1 MALNIAITSKYNPF
15 TYEDYIKPLE
25 GYWEDY
31 DKYEE
36 DLAKLSTDLG
46 TMRSVV
52 NTMSDGEEKTKYTNY
67 LSDLDKQATSLSLNG
82 LTSEN
87 RQALRDLKTKY
98 SELIPRL
105 ALAEE
110 ARRKDLADYTKR
122 VNSGEYFMYND
133 SPLNKNVV
141 AYLDGNLPTYNAGL
155 NKQLFGQE
163 VENVAKAYSNRIF
176 NDVDVQEVEKIG
188 RKFLKLTEEK
198 GINTDLSDIEGSEQF
213 SPILEELYAEAG
225 VNNMNQTEAA
235 KTKDFINRKFWEGLV
250 YQKNVSLQQGK
261 YADADSAYEIIGQ
274 DENGNTI
281 IRSGNKHFVVD
292 PNNRIIGETSFDGSD
307 NNKADGRESFSSRI
321 FGFDQWRKKNIEVI
335 GKEDTF
341 NESWTKSPSTVV
353 ENYINTVSGSPSV
366 ESSTSTNILNSYD
379 PATLLQKVRA
389 KVTGDTDKKLFDK
402 YRTVNNSM
410 FLGAGSYVGKTENNN
425 KGEFIGDNHIINIS
439 VDEFFNQL
447 DSKQLLTSTLYH
459 IYENI
464 WSVYGDKPKHE
475 ARNRV
480 LKAAK
485 DAMTFSENGK
495 TYWNTVEIKWLK
507 DNAPTLYNYIYKS
520 STSSVQKQLESI
532 IQDWEQEETLET
544 GGIQPKSSNNED

>member
-1 MALNIAITSKYNPF
+1 MGLNIAITSKYNPF

-31 DKYEE
+31 DKHEA
-36 DLAKLSTDLG
+36 DLDKLATDTATLREVINS
-46 TMRSVV
+46 MPE
-52 NTMSDGEEKTKYTNY
+52 GEEKTKYNGY
-67 LSDLDKQATSLSLNG
+67 LQSLDAQSSSLATSGLN
-82 LTSEN
+82 SAN
-87 RQALRDLKTKY
+87 RKALRNLKNQY
-98 SELIPRL
+98 ASLMPRL

-110 ARRKDLADYTKR
+110 ARRKDLAEYIKR

-133 SPLNKNVV
+133 NPLNKNVV
-141 AYLDGNLPTYNAGL
+141 DYLDGKLPTYNAGL
-155 NKQLFGQE
+155 NKKLFGQE

-176 NDVDVQEVEKIG
+176 NDVDAQEVEKIG

-198 GINTDLSDIEGSEQF
+198 GINADLSDIEGSEQF

-261 YADADSAYEIIGQ
+261 SADADSAYKIIGQ

-281 IRSGNKHFVVD
+281 IRSGNKHFLVD
-292 PNNRIIGETSFDGSD
+292 PNNRIIGETSFDSSD
-307 NNKADGRESFSSRI
+307 NNKADGRESFNSRI
-321 FGFDQWRKKNIEVI
+321 FGFDQWRKKNIGVI

-353 ENYINTVSGSPSV
+353 ENYINTVNGSSSV
-366 ESSTSTNILNSYD
+366 DSSTSTNILNSYD

-389 KVTGDTDKKLFDK
+389 KVTGDADKKLFDK

-410 FLGAGSYVGKTENNN
+410 FLGAGSYVGKTENNK
-425 KGEFIGDNHIINIS
+425 KGEFFGDNHIINIS

-447 DSKQLLTSTLYH
+447 DSKQLPTSTLYP

-520 STSSVQKQLESI
+520 SASSVQKQLESI
-532 IQDWEQEETLET
+532 IQDWEREETSET
-544 GGIQPKSSNNED
+544 GGTQPKSSDNED

>member
-1 MALNIAITSKYNPF
+1 MGLNIAITSKYNPF
-15 TYEDYIKPLE
+15 TYEDYIKPTE
-25 GYWEDY
+25 QYWEDY
-31 DKYEE
+31 DKYEA
-36 DLAKLSTDLG
+36 DLDKLTTDVA

-52 NTMSDGEEKTKYTNY
+52 NSMPKGAEKDKYSSY
-67 LSDLDKQATSLSLNG
+67 LKSLDNQANQLASQG
-82 LTSEN
+82 LTAGN
-87 RQALRDLKTKY
+87 RKALKDLKNTY
-98 SELIPRL
+98 SELMPRL

-141 AYLDGNLPTYNAGL
+141 DYLDGNLPTYNAGL

-163 VENVAKAYSNRIF
+163 VENVAKAYSSRIF
-176 NDVDVQEVEKIG
+176 PEMEPQEVEKLG
-188 RKFLKLTEEK
+188 RKFLQFTQEK
-198 GINTDLSDIEGSEQF
+198 GVNANLSDIEGYEQF
-213 SPILEELYAEAG
+213 SPILKELYAEAG
-225 VNNMNQTEAA
+225 VDNMNQAEAA

-261 YADADSAYEIIGQ
+261 YADADSAYKIIGQ

-281 IRSGNKHFVVD
+281 IRSGNKHFLVD
-292 PNNRIIGETSFDGSD
+292 PNNRIIGETSFDDSD
-307 NNKADGRESFSSRI
+307 DNKAGDRESFSSRI
-321 FGFDQWRKKNIEVI
+321 FGFDQWRKKNIGVI
-335 GKEDTF
+335 GEEDTF
-341 NESWTKSPSTVV
+341 NESWTKSPRTVV
-353 ENYINTVSGSPSV
+353 ENYINTVSGSSSV
-366 ESSTSTNILNSYD
+366 NSSTSTNILNSYD

-389 KVTGDTDKKLFDK
+389 KVTGDADKKLFDK

-410 FLGAGSYVGKTENNN
+410 FLGAGSYVGKTENNK
-425 KGEFIGDNHIINIS
+425 KGEFFGDNHIINIS

-447 DSKQLLTSTLYH
+447 DSKQLLTSTLYP

-495 TYWNTVEIKWLK
+495 TYWNTVEIIWLK

-520 STSSVQKQLESI
+520 STPSVQKQLESI
-532 IQDWEQEETLET
+532 VQDWEREETSET
-544 GGIQPKSSNNED
+544 GGAQPKSSDNED

>member
-1 MALNIAITSKYNPF
+1 MGLNIAITSKYDPF

-25 GYWEDY
+25 EYWEDY
-31 DKYEE
+31 DKHEA
-36 DLAKLSTDLG
+36 DLDKLATDTATL
-46 TMRSVV
+46 REVINS
-52 NTMSDGEEKTKYTNY
+52 MSDGEEKTKYTEY
-67 LSDLDKQATSLSLNG
+67 LNSLDTQAGSLATSGLN
-82 LTSEN
+82 SAN
-87 RQALRDLKTKY
+87 RKALRNLKNQY
-98 SELIPRL
+98 ASLMPRL

-141 AYLDGNLPTYNAGL
+141 DYLDGNLPTYNAGL
-155 NKQLFGQE
+155 NKKIFGQE
-163 VENVAKAYSNRIF
+163 VENAAKAYSSRIF
-176 NDVDVQEVEKIG
+176 PEMEPQEVEKLG
-188 RKFLKLTEEK
+188 RKFLQFTQEK
-198 GINTDLSDIEGSEQF
+198 GVNANLSDIEGSEQF

-261 YADADSAYEIIGQ
+261 YAKADSAYEIIGQ

-321 FGFDQWRKKNIEVI
+321 FGFDQWRKKDIEVI

-353 ENYINTVSGSPSV
+353 ENYINTVSGSSSV
-366 ESSTSTNILNSYD
+366 ESSTSINILNSYD

-410 FLGAGSYVGKTENNN
+410 FLGAGSYVGKTKNNK
-425 KGEFIGDNHIINIS
+425 KGEFLGDNHIINIS

-447 DSKQLLTSTLYH
+447 DNKKLPTSTLYP

-495 TYWNTVEIKWLK
+495 TYWNSVEIKWLK

-532 IQDWEQEETLET
+532 IQDWEQEETSET
-544 GGIQPKSSNNED
+544 GGTQPKSSDNED

>member
-1 MALNIAITSKYNPF
+1 MGLNIAITSKYDPF

-25 GYWEDY
+25 WYWEDY
-31 DKYEE
+31 DKHEA
-36 DLAKLSTDLG
+36 DLDKLAADTATLREVINS
-46 TMRSVV
+46 
-52 NTMSDGEEKTKYTNY
+52 MSDGEEKTKYTEY
-67 LSDLDKQATSLSLNG
+67 LNSLDAQAGSLATSGLN
-82 LTSEN
+82 SAN
-87 RQALRDLKTKY
+87 RKALRDLKNQY
-98 SELIPRL
+98 SSLMPRL

-141 AYLDGNLPTYNAGL
+141 DYLDGNLPTYNAGL

-176 NDVDVQEVEKIG
+176 SDVDVQEVEKIG

-198 GINTDLSDIEGSEQF
+198 GINTDFSDIEGSEQF

-261 YADADSAYEIIGQ
+261 YAKADSAYEIIGQ

-292 PNNRIIGETSFDGSD
+292 PNNRIIGETSFDDSD

-321 FGFDQWRKKNIEVI
+321 FGFDQWRKKDIEVI

-341 NESWTKSPSTVV
+341 DESWTKSPSTVV
-353 ENYINTVSGSPSV
+353 ENYINTVSGSSSV
-366 ESSTSTNILNSYD
+366 NSSTSTNILNSYD

-389 KVTGDTDKKLFDK
+389 KVTGDADKKLFDK

-410 FLGAGSYVGKTENNN
+410 FLGAGSYVGKTENNK
-425 KGEFIGDNHIINIS
+425 KGEFFGDNHIINIS

-447 DSKQLLTSTLYH
+447 DSKQLPTSTLYP

-495 TYWNTVEIKWLK
+495 TYWNTVEIIWLK
-507 DNAPTLYNYIYKS
+507 DNAPTVYNYIYKS
-520 STSSVQKQLESI
+520 STPSVQKQLESI
-532 IQDWEQEETLET
+532 VQDWKREETSET
-544 GGIQPKSSNNED
+544 GGAQPKSSDNED

>member
-1 MALNIAITSKYNPF
+1 MGLNVAITSKYDPF
-15 TYEDYIKPLE
+15 TYKDYIKPLE

-31 DKYEE
+31 DKHEA
-36 DLAKLSTDLG
+36 DLDKLATDTATL
-46 TMRSVV
+46 REVINS
-52 NTMSDGEEKTKYTNY
+52 MSDGEEKTKYTEY
-67 LSDLDKQATSLSLNG
+67 LNSLDAQAGSLATSG
-82 LTSEN
+82 LTSAN
-87 RQALRDLKTKY
+87 RKALRDLKNQY
-98 SELIPRL
+98 ASLMPRL

-141 AYLDGNLPTYNAGL
+141 DYLDGNLPTYNAGL

-163 VENVAKAYSNRIF
+163 VENAAKAYSSRIF
-176 NDVDVQEVEKIG
+176 PEMEPQEVEKLG
-188 RKFLKLTEEK
+188 RKFIQFTQEK
-198 GINTDLSDIEGSEQF
+198 GVNANLSDIEGSEQF

-261 YADADSAYEIIGQ
+261 YAKADSAYEIIGQ

-281 IRSGNKHFVVD
+281 IRSGNNHFVVD
-292 PNNRIIGETSFDGSD
+292 PNNRIIGDTSFDGSD

-321 FGFDQWRKKNIEVI
+321 FGFDQWRKKDIEVI

-341 NESWTKSPSTVV
+341 DESWTKSPSTVV
-353 ENYINTVSGSPSV
+353 ENYINTVSGSSSV
-366 ESSTSTNILNSYD
+366 NSSNSTNILNSYD

-410 FLGAGSYVGKTENNN
+410 FLGAGSYVGKTKNNK
-425 KGEFIGDNHIINIS
+425 KGEFLGDNHIINIS

-447 DSKQLLTSTLYH
+447 DNKQLPCSTLYP

-495 TYWNTVEIKWLK
+495 TYWNSVEIKWLK

-532 IQDWEQEETLET
+532 IQDWEREETSET
-544 GGIQPKSSNNED
+544 GGTQPKSSYNED

>member
-1 MALNIAITSKYNPF
+1 MGLNIAITSKYDPF

-31 DKYEE
+31 DKHEA
-36 DLAKLSTDLG
+36 DLDKLATDTATLREVINS
-46 TMRSVV
+46 MPE
-52 NTMSDGEEKTKYTNY
+52 GEEKTKYTGY
-67 LSDLDKQATSLSLNG
+67 LQSLDAQSGALATSGLN
-82 LTSEN
+82 SAN
-87 RQALRDLKTKY
+87 RKALRNLKNQY
-98 SELIPRL
+98 ASLMPRL

-110 ARRKDLADYTKR
+110 ARRKDLAEYIKR

-133 SPLNKNVV
+133 NPLNKNVV
-141 AYLDGNLPTYNAGL
+141 DYLDGNLPTYNAGL
-155 NKQLFGQE
+155 NKKSFGQE

-198 GINTDLSDIEGSEQF
+198 GINADLSDIEGSEQF

-225 VNNMNQTEAA
+225 VDNMNQAEAA

-250 YQKNVSLQQGK
+250 YQKNTDFQQSN
-261 YADADSAYEIIGQ
+261 YNTPDSAYKIIGQ

-281 IRSGNKHFVVD
+281 IRSGNKHFLVD
-292 PNNRIIGETSFDGSD
+292 PNNRIIGETSFDDSD
-307 NNKADGRESFSSRI
+307 NNKADGRESFNSRI
-321 FGFDQWRKKNIEVI
+321 FGFDQWRKKNIGVI

-353 ENYINTVSGSPSV
+353 ENYINTVSGSSSV
-366 ESSTSTNILNSYD
+366 NSSTSTNILNSYD

-389 KVTGDTDKKLFDK
+389 KVTGDADKKLFDK

-410 FLGAGSYVGKTENNN
+410 FLGAGSYVGKTENNK
-425 KGEFIGDNHIINIS
+425 KGEFFGDNHIINIS

-447 DSKQLLTSTLYH
+447 DSKQLPNSTLYP

-495 TYWNTVEIKWLK
+495 TYWSTVDIKWLK

-520 STSSVQKQLESI
+520 STSSAQKQLESI
-532 IQDWEQEETLET
+532 IQDWEREETSET
-544 GGIQPKSSNNED
+544 GGTQPKSSDNED

>member
-1 MALNIAITSKYNPF
+1 MGLNIAITSKYDPF

-31 DKYEE
+31 DKHEA
-36 DLAKLSTDLG
+36 DLDKLATDTATLREVINS
-46 TMRSVV
+46 MPE
-52 NTMSDGEEKTKYTNY
+52 GEEKTKYTGY
-67 LSDLDKQATSLSLNG
+67 LESLDAQSGSLATSGLN
-82 LTSEN
+82 SAN
-87 RQALRDLKTKY
+87 RKALRDLKNQY
-98 SELIPRL
+98 SSLMPRL

-141 AYLDGNLPTYNAGL
+141 DYLDGNLPTYNAGL
-155 NKQLFGQE
+155 NKQLFGRE

-225 VNNMNQTEAA
+225 VGNMNQTEAA

-261 YADADSAYEIIGQ
+261 YADADSAYKIIGQ

-292 PNNRIIGETSFDGSD
+292 PNNRIIGETSFDDSD

-321 FGFDQWRKKNIEVI
+321 FGFDQWRKKDIGVI

-425 KGEFIGDNHIINIS
+425 NGEFFGDNHIINIS

-447 DSKQLLTSTLYH
+447 DSKQLPSSTLYP

-495 TYWNTVEIKWLK
+495 TYWSTVDIKWLK

-520 STSSVQKQLESI
+520 YTLSEQKQLESI
-532 IQDWEQEETLET
+532 IQDWEQEETSET
-544 GGIQPKSSNNED
+544 GGTEPKSSDNED